1 MYYILFIISGLFYIV
16 IRKIY
21 YYSVFDV
28 RSKKSTTAFMILSV
42 IASFL
47 LNSITVLFS
56 GNHSLSKMI
65 IMFTSNLVIDFLLS
79 FYFSAKN
86 VGYRFA
92 MIICY
97 ETILALSE
105 CFAGGILFK
114 FLLNPFQNN
123 KMIED
128 SVVTILSAIISFQ
141 LIGLFSL
148 VWKNNHQKI
157 LFTQILITC
166 VTPFCS
172 ILFILFLPYQ
182 AFVTNGREN
191 HIFLSFVILIILN
204 FLNYYLIIL
213 LLREKEMKD
222 MMHNQD
228 KQLSFQTEKYSQLSN
243 SYKTLKRIVHEINHR
258 DKYLASCLKNGE
270 YDKVESTLK
279 EGTNNFE
286 SLYINKS
293 SNNLVIDTFISSY
306 KLTAIEKNISFKTD
320 LKILKELI
328 NISDQDLC
336 IILGNLL
343 DNCFNA
349 AEKWYKKNQSYEG
362 FYVDC
367 QLKTQEKFF
376 IIYIS
381 NPSVS
386 NISSGKKD
394 NLNHGYGLKN
404 VKDAVN
410 HYNGF
415 YHQEDDGNAYSTT
428 ISIPI
433 NQNPL

>member
-86 VGYRFA
+86 FGYRFA

-191 HIFLSFVILIILN
+191 HIFLSFAILIILN

-258 DKYLASCLKNGE
+258 DKYLASCVKNGE

-279 EGTNNFE
+279 EGINNFE

-328 NISDQDLC
+328 TISNQDLC

-343 DNCFNA
+343 DNSFNA

>member
-1 MYYILFIISGLFYIV
+1 
-16 IRKIY
+16 
-21 YYSVFDV
+21 
-28 RSKKSTTAFMILSV
+28 
-42 IASFL
+42 
-47 LNSITVLFS
+47 
-56 GNHSLSKMI
+56 
-65 IMFTSNLVIDFLLS
+65 MFTSNLVIDFLLS

-86 VGYRFA
+86 FGYRFA

-191 HIFLSFVILIILN
+191 HIFLSFAILIILN

-228 KQLSFQTEKYSQLSN
+228 KQLSFQIEKYSQLSN

-258 DKYLASCLKNGE
+258 DKYLASCVKNGE

-279 EGTNNFE
+279 EGINNFE

-328 NISDQDLC
+328 TISNQDLC

-343 DNCFNA
+343 DNSFNA

>member
-1 MYYILFIISGLFYIV
+1 
-16 IRKIY
+16 
-21 YYSVFDV
+21 
-28 RSKKSTTAFMILSV
+28 MILSV

-56 GNHSLSKMI
+56 GNHSLPKMI

-79 FYFSAKN
+79 FYFSSKN

-148 VWKNNHQKI
+148 VWKNNHKKI

-182 AFVTNGREN
+182 AFVTSGREN
-191 HIFLSFVILIILN
+191 HIFLSFAILIILN

-258 DKYLASCLKNGE
+258 DKYLASCVKNGE
-270 YDKVESTLK
+270 FDKIESTLK
-279 EGTNNFE
+279 KGLNNFE
-286 SLYINKS
+286 SLYINKT

-306 KLTAIEKNISFKTD
+306 KLTAIEKNIAFKTD

-328 NISDQDLC
+328 TISDQDLC

-343 DNCFNA
+343 DNSFNA
-349 AEKWYKKNQSYEG
+349 AEKWYKKNQSYES

-415 YHQEDDGNAYSTT
+415 YHQEDDGNAFSTT

>member
-28 RSKKSTTAFMILSV
+28 RSKKSTMAFMILSV

-191 HIFLSFVILIILN
+191 HIFLSFAILIILN

-258 DKYLASCLKNGE
+258 DKYLASCVKNGE

-279 EGTNNFE
+279 EGINNFE

-328 NISDQDLC
+328 TISDQDLC

-343 DNCFNA
+343 DNSFNA
-349 AEKWYKKNQSYEG
+349 AEKWNKKNQSYEG

>member
-191 HIFLSFVILIILN
+191 HIFLSFAILIILN

-258 DKYLASCLKNGE
+258 DKYLASCVKNGE

-279 EGTNNFE
+279 EGINNFE

-328 NISDQDLC
+328 TISNQDLC

-343 DNCFNA
+343 DNSFNA

>member
-1 MYYILFIISGLFYIV
+1 M
-16 IRKIY
+16 
-21 YYSVFDV
+21 
-28 RSKKSTTAFMILSV
+28 
-42 IASFL
+42 
-47 LNSITVLFS
+47 
-56 GNHSLSKMI
+56 
-65 IMFTSNLVIDFLLS
+65 
-79 FYFSAKN
+79 
-86 VGYRFA
+86 
-92 MIICY
+92 
-97 ETILALSE
+97 
-105 CFAGGILFK
+105 
-114 FLLNPFQNN
+114 
-123 KMIED
+123 
-128 SVVTILSAIISFQ
+128 
-141 LIGLFSL
+141 
-148 VWKNNHQKI
+148 
-157 LFTQILITC
+157 
-166 VTPFCS
+166 
-172 ILFILFLPYQ
+172 
-182 AFVTNGREN
+182 
-191 HIFLSFVILIILN
+191 
-204 FLNYYLIIL
+204 
-213 LLREKEMKD
+213 
-222 MMHNQD
+222 
-228 KQLSFQTEKYSQLSN
+228 
-243 SYKTLKRIVHEINHR
+243 
-258 DKYLASCLKNGE
+258 
-270 YDKVESTLK
+270 
-279 EGTNNFE
+279 
-286 SLYINKS
+286 
-293 SNNLVIDTFISSY
+293 IDTFISSY

-328 NISDQDLC
+328 TISNQDLC

-343 DNCFNA
+343 DNSFNA

>member
-28 RSKKSTTAFMILSV
+28 LSKKSTTAFMILSV

-191 HIFLSFVILIILN
+191 HIFLSFAILIILN

-258 DKYLASCLKNGE
+258 DKYLASCVKNGE

-279 EGTNNFE
+279 EGINNFE

-328 NISDQDLC
+328 TISDQDLC

-343 DNCFNA
+343 DNSFNA
-349 AEKWYKKNQSYEG
+349 AEKWNKKNQSYEG

-410 HYNGF
+410 HYNRF

>member
-1 MYYILFIISGLFYIV
+1 MYYILFIISGLFFIV

-28 RSKKSTTAFMILSV
+28 RSKGLTTVFLILSV
-42 IASFL
+42 IASVL
-47 LNSITVLFS
+47 LNFVTVLFS
-56 GNHSLSKMI
+56 GNYSLSKMI
-65 IMFTSNLVIDFLLS
+65 IMFAFNFVIDFLLS
-79 FYFSAKN
+79 FFFSTKN

-123 KMIED
+123 KVIED
-128 SVVTILSAIISFQ
+128 SVVNILSAIISFQ
-141 LIGLFSL
+141 LIGLLSL
-148 VWKNNHQKI
+148 FWKNKQQRV
-157 LFTQILITC
+157 LFSQVLITC

-182 AFVTNGREN
+182 AFITSGREN
-191 HIFLSFVILIILN
+191 HIFISFAILIILN
-204 FLNYYLIIL
+204 FSNYYLIIH
-213 LLREKEMKD
+213 LLREKEMMD
-222 MMHNQD
+222 TVCIQD
-228 KQLSFQTEKYSQLSN
+228 AQLSFQTKKYSQLSS
-243 SYKTLKRIVHEINHR
+243 SYKSLKRIIHEINHR
-258 DKYLASCLKNGE
+258 DKYLASCMKNRE
-270 YDKVESTLK
+270 YDKVESSLK
-279 EGTNNFE
+279 EGIKNFE
-286 SLYINKS
+286 SMYINNS

-306 KLTAIEKNISFKTD
+306 KLTAIEKKITFRID

-328 NISDQDLC
+328 PISDQDLC

-343 DNCFNA
+343 DNSFNA

-376 IIYIS
+376 IIHIS
-381 NPSVS
+381 NPSVPY
-386 NISSGKKD
+386 ISSREKD
-394 NLNHGYGLKN
+394 NLNHGYGLRN
-404 VKDAVN
+404 VEDTVN
-410 HYNGF
+410 RYNGF
-415 YHQEDDGNAYSTT
+415 YHQEDDEILYSTT

-433 NQNPL
+433 NTYSI